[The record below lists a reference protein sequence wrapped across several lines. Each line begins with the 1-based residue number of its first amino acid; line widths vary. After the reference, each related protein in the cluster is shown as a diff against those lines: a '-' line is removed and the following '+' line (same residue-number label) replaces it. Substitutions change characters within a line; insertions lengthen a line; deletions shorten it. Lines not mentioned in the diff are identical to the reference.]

1 MKKFR
6 FASDLHLEFAYDDP
20 NFLKPKDPQEVKDK
34 AFADYA
40 DQLFPPHGDDKQ
52 TTLLLSGDI
61 CENWRA
67 HTRYG
72 GFFKRVSERFAE
84 VIWIPGNHE
93 YYGHKFSDYH
103 DTRVA
108 MNMSTEYSNVF
119 YWNRNR
125 TSYLTE
131 CGLNIHVL
139 AATLWSDC
147 DKGNPLS
154 NFAVSN
160 GLNDYKKITFADV
173 EMDIYRKLRVND
185 TMAAHIRDRDYI
197 VAQVNKFKTADP
209 DCVVIVMTHHAPSF
223 QSIPERYAGDV
234 LSNAYASH
242 LNFGL
247 FTHGQPDVWIHGHLH
262 DEVNYWINETNVIS
276 NPYGYIGHHLNEGY
290 NPFATLTF
298 GESIDPVS
306 PV

>member
-6 FASDLHLEFAYDDP
+6 FGSDLHLEFAYDDP
-20 NFLKPKDPQEVKDK
+20 NFVKPKDSQDVKDK

-40 DQLFPPHGDDKQ
+40 DRLFPPQDVDKQ

-125 TSYLTE
+125 TSYSTD

-185 TMAAHIRDRDYI
+185 TIAAHIRDRDYI
-197 VAQVNKFKTADP
+197 VAQVNKFKAADP

-247 FTHGQPDVWIHGHLH
+247 FTHGQPDIWIHGHLH
-262 DEVNYWINETNVIS
+262 DEVDYWINETNVIS

-290 NPFATLTF
+290 NPFASLTF
-298 GESIDPVS
+298 GDSLDSVNPV
-306 PV
+306 